1 MASFRDPGSLRLEK
15 LEDLF
20 SEESNF
26 YSVESFLDAL
36 ICLFDEC
43 CSSTLRKEK
52 SVTEFVEITKPII
65 NKVKSLRLS
74 REDFEVLKVIGRGAF
89 GEVAVVKMKNTDK
102 VFAMKILNKWEML
115 KRAETA
121 CFKEERDVM
130 VHGDRQWITNLHY
143 AFQDDKN
150 LYLIMDYYVGGDLL
164 TLLSKFEIKLPE
176 DMAQFYMAEMV
187 LAIDAVHNLGYVHRD
202 IKPDNV
208 LMDINGHIKLADFG
222 SCLKLQGDGY
232 VHSNVAVGTP
242 DYISPELLRAMED
255 GQGRY
260 GAECDWWSLGVCM
273 YEMLYGETPFYAESL
288 VETYG
293 KIMSH
298 QEFLDFPDDIEVSE
312 AAIDLIK
319 RLICSRDERLG
330 NRGLEDF
337 RHHPFFAGINW
348 ETLRDSEA
356 PYKPEVSS
364 PTDTSNFDV
373 EVCSP
378 DFTPCN
384 TKPPNVNA
392 AFTGHHLPF
401 IGFTYTHGSS
411 LSDNKKA
418 VKSKDKNSI
427 ESKIERLEKE
437 KEELVKKL
445 LLYTTNQPNVSLTTS
460 QQPPIDP
467 ISTTNNNIDAYEKMI
482 AQLKDEVQILKKRLA
497 DETLNSSKMTK
508 DVNVEELEDKIRE
521 LKDKNRKL
529 VMEKS
534 DLQREIDEISDRLH
548 VSTSECKE
556 AIKHREIAKQDYQ
569 ELNSNLIDANK
580 AILKAETSLKEKQSE
595 CHQLQ
600 EKFDTLKSELKGNT
614 LAMKEMEAKIK
625 KYESELADKVCLIE
639 TLQNQLNSINSTTK
653 SEEVNLLN
661 DEIQRLTQKHS
672 ETIKNETA
680 KAKESIEQWKTLY
693 EEQMRVV
700 EEKNSLIDKLME
712 DKAELIKDHQTHIE
726 SIENLYERHIKK
738 LNEDLTDSLSKNET
752 LKFDMEHLEESIRT
766 SCFNN
771 KELQELLNM
780 VKDEQEVRD
789 FFENFTTRM
798 SSEIDAIRGKKNGDS
813 STVTPGDENVNTF
826 NTTSTID
833 RGWGSIRLQRQG
845 KIAKLEAEQSLQ
857 AEIREKQR
865 LATELKRAREA
876 FLVST
881 SQISDLETQVA
892 KGKKEIEGK
901 EKENESLRI
910 QLLNLSKQLIGANE
924 INPNYPGMR
933 YSFENNR
940 SNVNGFYGIPHDA
953 PNYALSNYCRPI
965 SSNRVDSRLN
975 NTNTSSQSHNYC
987 NAEFD
992 ASSMSNSRTNRDIII
1007 SPPRF
1012 KDSNSQSS
1020 ISVTTSN
1027 TSQIPQHKSHRFVNV
1042 CFKMPTKCGYCTTI
1056 LVGLE
1061 RQGIFCQDCQ
1071 YSCHVSC
1078 AQKGLTQCPVPKEE
1092 LRPLGID
1099 PQTGIG
1105 TAYEGLVKVPKPK
1118 GIKSGWQTTYV
1129 VVCDFKLYL
1138 YDCVLEKN
1146 KISSIEPS
1154 IRRVLDMKDPD
1165 FAVSCVG
1172 ENDVIHASRSDIPKI
1187 FRITTSQI
1195 HTCPGADSRQN
1206 GLNTTGSNGS
1216 SNSGNVLIDASGLRQ
1231 YILVMADTED
1241 EKKKWITALNEL
1253 KNILKRSKLADKSAF
1268 IVKEICDV
1276 SSLPML
1282 RSVQCGTIID
1292 KNRIVMGSSE
1302 QGLLCIDLDSETFVP
1317 IGGEKENH
1325 KRNVEKVEY
1334 DGEEQ
1339 LLIVMTGP
1347 TKERMIRLIP
1357 VIAMDGRD
1365 YKWIKISDTKNCHD
1379 FCVGKGISNNSS
1391 CHCIC
1396 VAIKKSVFV
1405 YQIDRSEK
1413 RHSKVRELAM
1423 PGEPQCL
1430 TIINSCLIVGAP
1442 STFRCWDLGTNNQ
1455 TTLVN
1460 LEDSS
1465 LHFLNETTNTA
1476 KLVIDISGINNS
1488 RSTLDISMSISND
1501 QKEYLLVFQ
1510 KLGIYVDGNG
1520 RRSRS
1525 QELMFPSPAINGFSY
1540 MVPYLCAFAENHV
1553 DIFNVVNCEWIQTI
1567 NLRNAL
1573 PLCNSGVLTTCLV
1586 NDTPYLVL
1594 LSSLMTEEDPV
1605 IIPSKSTLTAKSMAK
1620 RRRKFSMK
1628 NKNDDPKG
1636 SLDRKSHLLISG
1648 PSNFVHISHLGPN
1661 SGQELQHMIDIKGQQ
1676 PSSNVLLNNSGT
1688 SMGAI
1693 QSTTEKIRSLMPPI
1707 MRSTTSSTISSNQ
1720 QNNSFRES
1728 EILQRSRPLSS
1739 HSKNS
1744 DNSYNKDSKQHNNI
1758 NEDSTDSYYMEP
1770 NQSFNTSI
1778 SSNNRKSE
1786 MGISLEPPAIS
1797 PPPPVPTNNDGQK

>member
-20 SEESNF
+20 SAQSNF

-43 CSSTLRKEK
+43 CNSTLRKEK
-52 SVTEFVEITKPII
+52 SVSEFVENTKPIV

-74 REDFEVLKVIGRGAF
+74 RDDFEVLKVIGKGAF

-130 VHGDRQWITNLHY
+130 VHGDRKWITNLHF
-143 AFQDDKN
+143 AFQDEKN

-164 TLLSKFEIKLPE
+164 TLLSKFEIRLPE
-176 DMAQFYMAEMV
+176 DMAQFYIAEMV

-222 SCLKLQGDGY
+222 SCLKLQSDGY

-319 RLICSRDERLG
+319 RLICPREERLG
-330 NRGLEDF
+330 SRGLEDF

-348 ETLRDSEA
+348 ETLRDSDA

-401 IGFTYTHGSS
+401 IGFTYTHGSC

-418 VKSKDKNSI
+418 IKSRDNDSI
-427 ESKIERLEKE
+427 EAKVERLEKE
-437 KEELVKKL
+437 KAELLKKL
-445 LLYTTNQPNVSLTTS
+445 MSYASNNGQGTPP
-460 QQPPIDP
+460 QPPTDP
-467 ISTTNNNIDAYEKMI
+467 ISTSNSNIDAYEKMI
-482 AQLKDEVQILKKRLA
+482 AQLKDEVQILRKRLA
-497 DETLNSSKMTK
+497 DESLNSSKMTK
-508 DVNVEELEDKIRE
+508 DINVEELEEKIKE

-529 VMEKS
+529 VMDKS
-534 DLQREIDEISDRLH
+534 DLQRELDELSDRLH
-548 VSTSECKE
+548 IQTNECKE

-569 ELNSNLIDANK
+569 ELNSHLIDANK

-600 EKFDTLKSELKGNT
+600 EKFDTLKSELKANT
-614 LAMKEMEAKIK
+614 LAMKEMEAKYK
-625 KYESELADKVCLIE
+625 KCESELNDKINHIE
-639 TLQNQLNSINSTTK
+639 TLQNQLNSMDSKTK
-653 SEEVNLLN
+653 SEEVNMLN
-661 DEIQRLTQKHS
+661 DEIQRLTVKHS
-672 ETIKNETA
+672 EALKNETE
-680 KAKESIEQWKTLY
+680 KSKESIEQWKTLY

-700 EEKNSLIDKLME
+700 EEKNEMIDKIME
-712 DKAELIKDHQTHIE
+712 DKANLIKEHQNHIE

-738 LNEDLTDSLSKNET
+738 LNEDLTDALSKNEG
-752 LKFDMEHLEESIRT
+752 LRFDMERLEECNRST
-766 SCFNN
+766 TYNKKEVQDLFN
-771 KELQELLNM
+771 K
-780 VKDEQEVRD
+780 VRD
-789 FFENFTTRM
+789 EHEHRDFIENYVSHLT
-798 SSEIDAIRGKKNGDS
+798 SEMNALTGKNSNEAI
-813 STVTPGDENVNTF
+813 TGDENSGAVNAA
-826 NTTSTID
+826 STID

-881 SQISDLETQVA
+881 SQISDLETQIA
-892 KGKKEIEGK
+892 KSKKEIEGK
-901 EKENESLRI
+901 EKENESLRS

-924 INPNYPGMR
+924 INSNYPGMR
-933 YSFENNR
+933 YSFESNR
-940 SNVNGFYGIPHDA
+940 SNVNGFYGMPADA
-953 PNYALSNYCRPI
+953 PNYAVSNYCRPI
-965 SSNRVDSRLN
+965 SSNRMDSRLN
-975 NTNTSSQSHNYC
+975 NTNSSIHNYC

-992 ASSMSNSRTNRDIII
+992 VSCISNNSRSNRDILI
-1007 SPPRF
+1007 SPPPRF
-1012 KDSNSQSS
+1012 KDSNSQSNVS
-1020 ISVTTSN
+1020 MTNSS
-1027 TSQIPQHKSHRFVNV
+1027 SPQIPQHKSHRFVNV

-1165 FAVSCVG
+1165 FAVSSVG
-1172 ENDVIHASRSDIPKI
+1172 ESDAIHASRSDIPKI

-1195 HTCPGADSRQN
+1195 HACPGVEGKQN
-1206 GLNTTGSNGS
+1206 GLNTTGSTGS
-1216 SNSGNVLIDASGLRQ
+1216 SNSGNNALIDASGLRQ

-1253 KNILKRSKLADKSAF
+1253 KNILKRSRLADKSAF
-1268 IVKEICDV
+1268 IVKEICDI
-1276 SSLPML
+1276 SSLAML
-1282 RSVQCGTIID
+1282 RTVQCGTIID

-1302 QGLLCIDLDSETFVP
+1302 QGLVCIDLDSEIFVP

-1334 DGEEQ
+1334 NEEEQ

-1347 TKERMIRLIP
+1347 SKERLIRLIP

-1365 YKWIKISDTKNCHD
+1365 YKWIKIADTKNCHD
-1379 FCVGKGISNNSS
+1379 FCVGRVGSGNSVY
-1391 CHCIC
+1391 HCIC

-1413 RHSKVRELAM
+1413 RHSKIRELAM

-1430 TIINSCLIVGAP
+1430 NIINGCLIVGAP
-1442 STFRCWDLGTNNQ
+1442 STFRCWDLNTNNQ

-1476 KLVIDISGINNS
+1476 KLVIDVSSINTLK
-1488 RSTLDISMSISND
+1488 STSDISSSINLND
-1501 QKEYLLVFQ
+1501 HKEFLLIFQ

-1525 QELMFPSPAINGFSY
+1525 QELMFPSPAVNGFSY
-1540 MVPYLCAFAENHV
+1540 LAPYLCAFAENHV
-1553 DIFNVVNCEWIQTI
+1553 DIFNVVSCEWIQTI
-1567 NLRNAL
+1567 NLRSAL
-1573 PLCNSGVLTTCLV
+1573 PLCSTGVLTTCLV
-1586 NDTPYLVL
+1586 SDTPYLVL
-1594 LSSLMTEEDPV
+1594 FSNLCGDEDPV

-1628 NKNDDPKG
+1628 NKNDDNKG

-1648 PSNFVHISHLGPN
+1648 PSNFIHVSHLGP
-1661 SGQELQHMIDIKGQQ
+1661 GQEIQHMMDVKGQ
-1676 PSSNVLLNNSGT
+1676 PSSNTGQMGNVLLPNSGT
-1688 SMGAI
+1688 TMGAI
-1693 QSTTEKIRSLMPPI
+1693 QATTDKIRSLMPPM

-1720 QNNSFRES
+1720 PSGSFRES
-1728 EILQRSRPLSS
+1728 DILQRSRPLSS

-1744 DNSYNKDSKQHNNI
+1744 DNSTNKEGKQLNMDDSN
-1758 NEDSTDSYYMEP
+1758 DSYYLEP
-1770 NQSFNTSI
+1770 NQSF
-1778 SSNNRKSE
+1778 SSGGGGIRKSE
-1786 MGISLEPPAIS
+1786 VNMSFEPPAIS